1 MQGAQ
6 AEEPHH
12 EPEQDYGGHAIEH
25 ALLPFGGFEGLRC
38 RLRHERI
45 VLDAERPRQSWN
57 GLTSLRT
64 IMRDDGAMKRATAIS
79 RLSDVA
85 DGLERSKELTGSC
98 VIAGYVFGSLLDPA
112 GDIERV
118 QLALVVDEPVAAVPW
133 MSRPRHLE
141 ALASLLRFDK
151 LPLEWRWRPSAW
163 PVWNHEITRAVC
175 FWSATAGSDQG
186 TFAALTAGRV
196 EKLEF
201 VEPADSEQLIEA
213 LRLERDAGRRHLA
226 QIVDGF
232 YDRDW
237 RREHTGDGVYPADHL
252 WWATSA
258 YLDLD
263 NAANDAF
270 R

>member
-1 MQGAQ
+1 
-6 AEEPHH
+6 
-12 EPEQDYGGHAIEH
+12 
-25 ALLPFGGFEGLRC
+25 
-38 RLRHERI
+38 
-45 VLDAERPRQSWN
+45 
-57 GLTSLRT
+57 
-64 IMRDDGAMKRATAIS
+64 MKRATAIS

-85 DGLERSKELTGSC
+85 DGLERSKDWTGSC
-98 VIAGYVFGSLLDPA
+98 VVAGYVFGSLLDPA
-112 GDIERV
+112 GDIEWV
-118 QLALVVDEPVAAVPW
+118 QLALVVDESAEAVPW

-141 ALASLLRFDK
+141 AFASMLRFDK
-151 LPLEWRWRPSAW
+151 LPLSWQWRPSAW

-196 EKLEF
+196 DELDF
-201 VEPADSEQLIEA
+201 VEPADSEQLIDQ
-213 LRLERDAGRRHLA
+213 LRLERNVGRHHLTE
-226 QIVDGF
+226 IVDRF

-252 WWATSA
+252 WWATCG

-263 NAANDAF
+263 NAVNDAA